1 MGSDELGTGLGLSVS
16 VTTLGRVEGC
26 PLAIIMGAILG
37 RTVGVTEV
45 GSKVVGSDELST
57 RLGISVSASAP
68 SVAPSASGVDSS
80 MAMGSEELGT
90 RLGLSVSVMILGCSL
105 ANTLEAALGRTVGAT
120 EVGSKVVGSDELGTR
135 LGLSVSM
142 ILGNGDGC
150 PLVGVSLGT
159 SDAVTV
165 GIVDGRPLGLSD
177 ATLLG
182 AALGLT
188 VGSLVGRAVGL
199 GGLHASLNIL
209 VVSLV
214 PGPLKAKYT
223 PTTNPIMASIIN
235 R

>member
-1 MGSDELGTGLGLSVS
+1 MAIGSEELGKRLGLSVS
-16 VTTLGRVEGC
+16 VTILGRVEGC
-26 PLAIIMGAILG
+26 PLAIIMGA
-37 RTVGVTEV
+37 V
-45 GSKVVGSDELST
+45 
-57 RLGISVSASAP
+57 
-68 SVAPSASGVDSS
+68 
-80 MAMGSEELGT
+80 
-90 RLGLSVSVMILGCSL
+90 
-105 ANTLEAALGRTVGAT
+105 LGRTVGAT

-150 PLVGVSLGT
+150 PLVGVSLGP

-165 GIVDGRPLGLSD
+165 GIVEGRPVGLSD
-177 ATLLG
+177 ATTLG
-182 AALGLT
+182 AALGRK
-188 VGSLVGRAVGL
+188 VGSLVGRAVGD